1 MKTTNKFKSFVSVA
15 LVGGMLLSTTSCKD
29 EFTEINESKTSVVV
43 ASPAQLFTQVC
54 WEFQATPYMLWF
66 AQAPKFYYAAQM
78 SVGSGSMVQE
88 SLDGGAER
96 QGFQAIALL
105 DYKYALEKEL
115 GAMSE
120 EEAAKYKNTQAA
132 IDVLIT
138 YLGIF
143 DTDDAGDMPFTEAA
157 QARYGGTLTPKY
169 DRVKDLYD
177 LWLTTLDT
185 AISTFTTSSDQFDL
199 GKQDL
204 VYGGDWSKWAKLANS
219 LKLKIAARLIHQ
231 DFARAKSIASSVV
244 SASCGIIDGEADDFF
259 FHKAD
264 ENVTGGGVD
273 GGLDKGDIA
282 FNTSNTTVSYSG
294 MSATQEMVD
303 FLLKNADPRVRFFY
317 TKNSWNSKVVAWFLE
332 NGKKNVIP
340 SFILENVETQTL
352 AGVET
357 FKAWKGMGE
366 PWVRYYGLPTEYSA
380 SQLQDANN
388 NYIYGEWYQYDLA
401 QQGLPGS
408 KTFRPYSTF
417 NEEMVQG
424 RVNFTVPTAPE
435 GPTITDTDDNP
446 WYGMYLT
453 TAEVNLYLAEFALYG
468 AISGDANAYFQKGVK
483 ASVEA
488 YDRLA
493 GSNKIPYYGRTYD
506 YDPNEK
512 VIDLQEGEIEAML
525 AHEDYQL
532 TGDKDADLEK
542 VFLQQLIH
550 FTYQPKDMFVT
561 ARRSGVPMF
570 NSTLYPR
577 RDYANNGHPA
587 TSIARRSSLGTPQPT
602 DLMYNILNE
611 AYQAQG
617 FTNTTN
623 GSELNSQRVW
633 QDQGAPQWGEGPNV
647 K

>member
-177 LWLTTLDT
+177 LWLTTLDS
-185 AISTFTTSSDQFDL
+185 AISAFTTSSDQFDL

-340 SFILENVETQTL
+340 SFILENVQAQTL

-602 DLMYNILNE
+602 DLMYSILNE

>member
-177 LWLTTLDT
+177 LWLTTLDS
-185 AISTFTTSSDQFDL
+185 AISAFTTSSDQFDL

-602 DLMYNILNE
+602 DLMYSILNE

>member
-1 MKTTNKFKSFVSVA
+1 MKTTNKFKSFLSVA

-177 LWLTTLDT
+177 LWLTTLDS
-185 AISTFTTSSDQFDL
+185 AISAFTTSSDQFDL

-231 DFARAKSIASSVV
+231 DFARAKSIASAVV

-264 ENVTGGGVD
+264 PAVEDVQGIVVALGYGEGHGLTMQIGLELLHELVAMLHGLHGGERRAGHKGMHTAGEHFFHSGGFVVEHAELSLGEMLGGGSGGRGARTDGDDHVRAVQIFLPGNGGGTFFVQGQVD
-273 GGLDKGDIA
+273 VGAIVGNGEVHRERTLRRNAHAADDDVKLASEQSWDDAVPIGGHKLA
-282 FNTSNTTVSYSG
+282 FHAQILG
-294 MSATQEMVD
+294 QPFGHVD
-303 FLLKNADPRVRFFY
+303 LEADVLAFLVLHGPGHEGREAHAKRAALYHFFDDWFPCGSLIGGGNAD
-317 TKNSWNSKVVAWFLE
+317 AE
-332 NGKKNVIP
+332 GKSQQEGRHDAFHRS
-340 SFILENVETQTL
+340 SFRSRSL
-352 AGVET
+352 AG
-357 FKAWKGMGE
+357 M
-366 PWVRYYGLPTEYSA
+366 
-380 SQLQDANN
+380 
-388 NYIYGEWYQYDLA
+388 
-401 QQGLPGS
+401 
-408 KTFRPYSTF
+408 
-417 NEEMVQG
+417 
-424 RVNFTVPTAPE
+424 
-435 GPTITDTDDNP
+435 
-446 WYGMYLT
+446 LT
-453 TAEVNLYLAEFALYG
+453 M
-468 AISGDANAYFQKGVK
+468 
-483 ASVEA
+483 SV
-488 YDRLA
+488 
-493 GSNKIPYYGRTYD
+493 
-506 YDPNEK
+506 
-512 VIDLQEGEIEAML
+512 
-525 AHEDYQL
+525 
-532 TGDKDADLEK
+532 
-542 VFLQQLIH
+542 
-550 FTYQPKDMFVT
+550 
-561 ARRSGVPMF
+561 
-570 NSTLYPR
+570 
-577 RDYANNGHPA
+577 
-587 TSIARRSSLGTPQPT
+587 SIR
-602 DLMYNILNE
+602 
-611 AYQAQG
+611 
-617 FTNTTN
+617 
-623 GSELNSQRVW
+623 
-633 QDQGAPQWGEGPNV
+633 
-647 K
+647 

>member
-177 LWLTTLDT
+177 LWLTTLDS
-185 AISTFTTSSDQFDL
+185 AISAFTTSSDQFDL

-231 DFARAKSIASSVV
+231 DFARAKSIASAVV

-340 SFILENVETQTL
+340 SYILENVETQTL

-468 AISGDANAYFQKGVK
+468 AISGDANEYFQKGVK

-602 DLMYNILNE
+602 DLMYSILNE

>member
-177 LWLTTLDT
+177 LWLTTLDS
-185 AISTFTTSSDQFDL
+185 AISAFTTSSDQFDL

-231 DFARAKSIASSVV
+231 DFARAKSIASAVV

-340 SFILENVETQTL
+340 SYILENVETQTL

-493 GSNKIPYYGRTYD
+493 SSNKIPYYGRTYD

-602 DLMYNILNE
+602 DLMYSILNE

>member
-1 MKTTNKFKSFVSVA
+1 MKTTNKFKSFLSVA

-177 LWLTTLDT
+177 LWLTTLDS
-185 AISTFTTSSDQFDL
+185 AISAFTTSSDQFDL

-340 SFILENVETQTL
+340 SFILENIETQTL

-468 AISGDANAYFQKGVK
+468 AISGDANEYFQKGVK

-577 RDYANNGHPA
+577 RDYANNGHPT

-602 DLMYNILNE
+602 DLMYSILNE

>member
-1 MKTTNKFKSFVSVA
+1 MNKFKSLVSVA
-15 LVGGMLLSTTSCKD
+15 LVGGMLMSTTSCVD
-29 EFTEINESKTSVVV
+29 EFTEINESKNSVVV

-78 SVGSGSMVQE
+78 SVGSGSINQE

-96 QGFQAIALL
+96 QGFQSITLL

-120 EEAAKYKNTQAA
+120 EDAAKYKNTQAA

-138 YLGIF
+138 YLGLF
-143 DTDDAGDMPFTEAA
+143 DTDDAGDMPFTEAG

-177 LWLTTLDT
+177 LWLTTLDS
-185 AISTFTTSSDQFDL
+185 AISTFTTSSNQMDL

-204 VYGGDWSKWAKLANS
+204 IYNGDWNKWAKLANS

-231 DFARAKSIASSVV
+231 DFSRAKNIAKAVV
-244 SASCGIIDGEADDFF
+244 NASCGVLNGEADDFL

-264 ENVTGGGVD
+264 ERVTGSGGE
-273 GGLDKGDIA
+273 LDKGDIA

-303 FLLKNADPRVRFFY
+303 FLLKNSDPRVRFFY
-317 TKNSWNSKVVAWFLE
+317 TKNAWNSKVVAWFLE
-332 NGKKNVIP
+332 NNKKNIIP

-357 FKAWKGMGE
+357 FKSWKGMGE
-366 PWVRYYGLPTEYSA
+366 PWVRYYGLPTA
-380 SQLQDANN
+380 FAANQTTDADNK
-388 NYIYGEWYQYDLA
+388 YVYGEWFIYDQY

-408 KTFRPYSTF
+408 KTFRPYSRF
-417 NEEMVQG
+417 SEEMVQG
-424 RVNFTVPTAPE
+424 RADYTVPTAPN

-453 TAEVNLYLAEFALYG
+453 TAEVNLYLAEFAVYG
-468 AISGDANAYFQKGVK
+468 AIDGNANEYFQKGVK

-493 GSNKIPYYGRTYD
+493 RLNKIPYYGKTYD

-512 VIDLQEGEIEAML
+512 VIDLQEGEIATML
-525 AHEDYQL
+525 ANADYQL

-542 VFLQQLIH
+542 IFLQQLIH

-577 RDYANNGHPA
+577 VDYAANGHPA
-587 TSIARRSSLGTPQPT
+587 SSIARRSILGTPSPT

-611 AYQAQG
+611 AYKAQG
-617 FTNTTN
+617 FTSTTTS
-623 GSELNSQRVW
+623 SELNSQRVW
-633 QDQGAPQWGEGPNV
+633 QDQGAPQWGAGPNV

>member
-453 TAEVNLYLAEFALYG
+453 TAEVNLYLAEFALYD

-602 DLMYNILNE
+602 DLMYSILNE

>member
-115 GAMSE
+115 DAMSE

-602 DLMYNILNE
+602 DLMYDILNE

-633 QDQGAPQWGEGPNV
+633 QDQGAPQWGAGPNV

>member
-115 GAMSE
+115 SAMSE

-204 VYGGDWSKWAKLANS
+204 VYGGDWNKWAKLANS

-231 DFARAKSIASSVV
+231 DFARAKSIASAVV

-388 NYIYGEWYQYDLA
+388 NYIYGEWYNYDLA

-577 RDYANNGHPA
+577 RDYAKNGHPA

-602 DLMYNILNE
+602 DLMYNILIE

>member
-78 SVGSGSMVQE
+78 SVGSSSMNQE
-88 SLDGGAER
+88 SLNGGAER

-115 GAMSE
+115 SAMSE

-132 IDVLIT
+132 IDVLIA

-512 VIDLQEGEIEAML
+512 VIDLQEGEIETML

-532 TGDKDADLEK
+532 TGDVDADLEK

-602 DLMYNILNE
+602 DLMYDILNE
-611 AYQAQG
+611 SYQAQG
-617 FTNTTN
+617 FTNTTD

-633 QDQGAPQWGEGPNV
+633 QDQGAPQWGAGPNV

>member
-177 LWLTTLDT
+177 LWLTTLDS
-185 AISTFTTSSDQFDL
+185 AISAFTTSSDQFDL

-231 DFARAKSIASSVV
+231 DFARAKSIASAVV

-602 DLMYNILNE
+602 DLMYSILNE

>member
-1 MKTTNKFKSFVSVA
+1 MKTINKFKSFVSVA
-15 LVGGMLLSTTSCKD
+15 LVGGMLLSTTGCKD

-78 SVGSGSMVQE
+78 SVGTGSMDQE
-88 SLDGGAER
+88 ALEGGAER
-96 QGFQAIALL
+96 QGFQSITLL

-115 GAMSE
+115 GAMNE

-132 IDVLIT
+132 IDVLIA
-138 YLGIF
+138 YLGLF

-185 AISTFTTSSDQFDL
+185 AISTFTTSTDQFDL

-204 VYGGDWSKWAKLANS
+204 IYNGDWSKWAKLANS

-231 DFARAKSIASSVV
+231 DFSRAKSIASAVV
-244 SASCGIIDGEADDFF
+244 SASCGVMNGEADDFF

-264 ENVTGGGVD
+264 ENVSGGNTD

-282 FNTSNTTVSYSG
+282 FNTSNTTVSYAG

-303 FLLKNADPRVRFFY
+303 FLLKNADPRVRFIY

-332 NGKKNVIP
+332 NGKKDVIP

-366 PWVRYYGLPTEYSA
+366 PWVRYYGLPTAYA
-380 SQLQDANN
+380 ADQQTDANN
-388 NYIYGEWYQYDLA
+388 NYIYGEWYHYDLA

-417 NEEMVQG
+417 SEEMVQG
-424 RVNFTVPTAPE
+424 RVDFTIPTAPN
-435 GPTITDTDDNP
+435 GPTITDTDNNP

-453 TAEVNLYLAEFALYG
+453 TAEVNLYLAEFATYG
-468 AISGDANAYFQKGVK
+468 AINGNANEYFQKGVK

-493 GSNKIPYYGRTYD
+493 GSNKIPYYGKTYD

-532 TGDKDADLEK
+532 TGDVDADLEK
-542 VFLQQLIH
+542 IFLQQLIH
-550 FTYQPKDMFVT
+550 FTYQPKDLYVT

-577 RDYANNGHPA
+577 RDYSANGHPA
-587 TSIARRSSLGTPQPT
+587 SSIARRSSLGTPQPT

-617 FTNTTN
+617 FTSTTL

-633 QDQGAPQWGEGPNV
+633 QDQGAPQWGAGPNV

>member
-1 MKTTNKFKSFVSVA
+1 MKTTNKIKSFVSVA

-78 SVGSGSMVQE
+78 SVGSSSMVQE

-115 GAMSE
+115 NAMSE

-231 DFARAKSIASSVV
+231 DFARAKSIASAVV
-244 SASCGIIDGEADDFF
+244 SASCGIIDSEADDFF

-282 FNTSNTTVSYSG
+282 YNTSNTTVSYSG

-332 NGKKNVIP
+332 NGKKDIIP

-424 RVNFTVPTAPE
+424 RVNFTIPTAPE

>member
-115 GAMSE
+115 SAMSE

-132 IDVLIT
+132 IDVLIA

-204 VYGGDWSKWAKLANS
+204 VYGGDWNKWAKLANS

-231 DFARAKSIASSVV
+231 DFPRAKSIASAVV

-264 ENVTGGGVD
+264 ENVTGGDVD

-388 NYIYGEWYQYDLA
+388 NYIYGEWYNYDLA

-417 NEEMVQG
+417 IEEMVQG

>member
-1 MKTTNKFKSFVSVA
+1 MKTTNKFKSFLSVA

-177 LWLTTLDT
+177 LWLTTLDS
-185 AISTFTTSSDQFDL
+185 AISAFTTSSDQFDL

-231 DFARAKSIASSVV
+231 DFARAKSIASAVV

-340 SFILENVETQTL
+340 SYILENVETQTL

-468 AISGDANAYFQKGVK
+468 AISGDANEYFQKGVK

-602 DLMYNILNE
+602 DLMYSILNE

>member
-1 MKTTNKFKSFVSVA
+1 MNKFKSLVSVA
-15 LVGGMLLSTTSCKD
+15 LVGGMLMSTTSCVD
-29 EFTEINESKTSVVV
+29 EFTEINESKNSVVV

-78 SVGSGSMVQE
+78 SVGSGSINQE

-96 QGFQAIALL
+96 QGFQSITLL

-120 EEAAKYKNTQAA
+120 EDAAKYKNTQAA

-138 YLGIF
+138 YLGLF
-143 DTDDAGDMPFTEAA
+143 DTDDAGDMPFTEAG
-157 QARYGGTLTPKY
+157 QARFGGTLTPKY
-169 DRVKDLYD
+169 DRVEDLYD

-204 VYGGDWSKWAKLANS
+204 IYNGDWSKWAKLANS

-231 DFARAKSIASSVV
+231 DFSRAKNIAKAVV
-244 SASCGIIDGEADDFF
+244 NASCGVLNGEADDFL

-264 ENVTGGGVD
+264 ERVTGSGGE
-273 GGLDKGDIA
+273 LDKGDIA

-303 FLLKNADPRVRFFY
+303 FLLKNSDPRVRFFY
-317 TKNSWNSKVVAWFLE
+317 TKNAWNSKVVAWFLE
-332 NGKKNVIP
+332 NNKKNIIP

-352 AGVET
+352 GGVET
-357 FKAWKGMGE
+357 FKSWKGMGE
-366 PWVRYYGLPTEYSA
+366 PWVRYYGLPTA
-380 SQLQDANN
+380 FAANQTTDADNK
-388 NYIYGEWYQYDLA
+388 YVYGEWFIYDQY

-408 KTFRPYSTF
+408 KTFRPYSRF
-417 NEEMVQG
+417 SEEMVQG
-424 RVNFTVPTAPE
+424 RADYTVPTAPN

-453 TAEVNLYLAEFALYG
+453 TAEVNLYLAEFAVYG
-468 AISGDANAYFQKGVK
+468 AIDGNANEYFQKGVK

-493 GSNKIPYYGRTYD
+493 RLNKIPYYGKTYD

-512 VIDLQEGEIEAML
+512 VIDLQEGEIATML
-525 AHEDYQL
+525 ANADYQL

-542 VFLQQLIH
+542 IFLQQLIH

-577 RDYANNGHPA
+577 VDYAANGHPA
-587 TSIARRSSLGTPQPT
+587 SSIARRSILGTPSPT
-602 DLMYNILNE
+602 DLMFDILNE
-611 AYQAQG
+611 AYKAQG
-617 FTNTTN
+617 FTSTTTS
-623 GSELNSQRVW
+623 SELNSQRVW
-633 QDQGAPQWGEGPNV
+633 QDQGAPQWGAGPNV

>member
-177 LWLTTLDT
+177 LWLTTLDS
-185 AISTFTTSSDQFDL
+185 AISAFTTSSDQFDL

-204 VYGGDWSKWAKLANS
+204 VYSGDWSKWAKLANS

-231 DFARAKSIASSVV
+231 DFARAKSIASAVV

-340 SFILENVETQTL
+340 SYILENVETQTL

-602 DLMYNILNE
+602 DLMYSILNE

>member
-1 MKTTNKFKSFVSVA
+1 M
-15 LVGGMLLSTTSCKD
+15 
-29 EFTEINESKTSVVV
+29 
-43 ASPAQLFTQVC
+43 
-54 WEFQATPYMLWF
+54 
-66 AQAPKFYYAAQM
+66 
-78 SVGSGSMVQE
+78 
-88 SLDGGAER
+88 
-96 QGFQAIALL
+96 
-105 DYKYALEKEL
+105 
-115 GAMSE
+115 
-120 EEAAKYKNTQAA
+120 
-132 IDVLIT
+132 
-138 YLGIF
+138 
-143 DTDDAGDMPFTEAA
+143 
-157 QARYGGTLTPKY
+157 
-169 DRVKDLYD
+169 
-177 LWLTTLDT
+177 
-185 AISTFTTSSDQFDL
+185 
-199 GKQDL
+199 
-204 VYGGDWSKWAKLANS
+204 
-219 LKLKIAARLIHQ
+219 KIAARLIHQ
-231 DFARAKSIASSVV
+231 DFARANSIASAVV

-602 DLMYNILNE
+602 DLMYSILNE

>member
-1 MKTTNKFKSFVSVA
+1 MKTTNKFKSFLSVA

-177 LWLTTLDT
+177 LWLTTLDS
-185 AISTFTTSSDQFDL
+185 AISAFTTSSDQFDL

-231 DFARAKSIASSVV
+231 DFARAKSIASAVV

-340 SFILENVETQTL
+340 SYILENVETQTL

-468 AISGDANAYFQKGVK
+468 AISGDANEYFQKGVK

-525 AHEDYQL
+525 THEDYQL

-602 DLMYNILNE
+602 DLMYSILNE